1 MTEKSTE
8 STTRQLKIEQLLP
21 ATAVGIENTKENL
34 PQTMSEH
41 RKIFPWFARRPTAA
55 TRLAILAS
63 LLPADTTNND
73 LLKLMGIGPREY
85 FEGNIEDYV
94 ISREASLD
102 DRDGSIEDHFGYDY
116 LHKQTPESDDLES
129 FHERISNIWDDELPT
144 VLDPTAGGGT
154 IPLEAARYGLPTI
167 SNELNPVAW
176 LINKVLL
183 EYTSE
188 IGPLE
193 SELQYWLDEI
203 HKTASDNLSEYFPE
217 WNGIKPDH
225 YFRAYSITCTSCGR
239 RFPLTNRWWFNKQK
253 GMAIKPNYSD
263 DGFEFDCVNVEKA
276 DDDDF
281 NPAEGTVD
289 EANAECPYCSVVTE
303 REELSEKFSAGEF
316 QYEVCGVRYEKEID
330 GTRYHAPRDEDI
342 EAVKKAKQTVES
354 DLNLSTFL
362 AHDRYIGR
370 ADRAEPYGITQWRD
384 MFSPRQLL
392 SHAKLLEAYEEISS
406 KVASQYN
413 EEKSEA
419 IQVLLSFVAT
429 KLVNRNTRLQ
439 PIKITRGT
447 ASDLLGNNNYSF
459 NWHFAENNLLVGTFS
474 YLSEADNVLGSYETV
489 CNWLSKADS
498 RDITVLQGD
507 GASLEIPDEEVEAV
521 VMDPPYGD
529 NIMYAEMADVLYVL
543 LREYLSDTFAKQF
556 ASPETDKQSEAI
568 ENPEIQTPSEGES
581 RMDAARQH
589 YESKMSDIFSES
601 HRVLRPG
608 GVITVHFTDKD
619 TYAWDSL
626 TMSLIEA
633 GFTIT
638 ATHTLTSEVPQRI
651 GMQEKAS
658 ADSTLLLTCR
668 KPTDIP
674 EHRTPT
680 LWDDIK
686 YRTRD
691 AARNKANELLDSEL
705 NVTKTDVI
713 IGAFGP
719 TLQVFTEEHPVVDKH
734 DNPVRPRQAL
744 EEARTAVT
752 EVLIERE
759 LGESL
764 DEVDNVTKWYL
775 LSWLVYERE
784 AIPYDEARQ
793 LGLGVGIDIDEIKRD
808 TKLWSKSKDTLMLK
822 GYQYRVRDIDALEAG
837 EKRRKRAYPV
847 DPRHESFECDIDT
860 VHAVLNIIA
869 SKGSDFAWNW
879 INNRNLQDSPSF
891 KRTIVSLLELL
902 PEDHSDY
909 DYLVNLA
916 SGETGSLLNIR
927 ASQNVNKSQSSET
940 ERRTIY
946 DYE

>member
-1 MTEKSTE
+1 MCEDSSNQTE
-8 STTRQLKIEQLLP
+8 RQLKIEQLLP

-34 PQTMSEH
+34 PQTMSAH
-41 RKIFPWFARRPTAA
+41 RKIYPWFARRPTAA

-63 LLPADTTNND
+63 LLPADTSNND

-85 FEGNIEDYV
+85 FEGSIEDYV

-116 LHKQTPESDDLES
+116 LHKYTPEADYLDS
-129 FHERISNIWDDELPT
+129 FHELLIETWDGEIPT

-188 IGPLE
+188 LGTLE
-193 SELQYWLDEI
+193 SEVQTWVNDI
-203 HKTASDNLSEYFPE
+203 HETATENVAEYFPD
-217 WNGIKPDH
+217 WNGVRPDH
-225 YFRAYSITCTSCGR
+225 YFRAYSITCTSCGK
-239 RFPLTNRWWFNKQK
+239 RFPLTNRWWFNKKK
-253 GMAIKPNYSD
+253 GMAIKPIYSK
-263 DGFEFDCVNVEKA
+263 DGFEFDCVSM
-276 DDDDF
+276 DDQNAKDF
-281 NPAEGTVD
+281 NPSEGTVD
-289 EANAECPYCSVVTE
+289 EANAECPYCNVVIE
-303 REELSEKFSAGEF
+303 REELSKKFSAGEF
-316 QYEVCGVRYEKEID
+316 QYEVCGVRYEEPVN
-330 GTRYHAPRDEDI
+330 GTKYHAPREEDI
-342 EAVKKAKQTVES
+342 KATKKAEEVVES

-362 AHDRYIGR
+362 ARDRYIGR

-392 SHAKLLEAYEEISS
+392 SHAKLLEAYQESAS
-406 KVASQYN
+406 KIDSQYN
-413 EEKSEA
+413 EGKAEA
-419 IQVLLSFVAT
+419 IQTLLSFIAT

-474 YLSEADNVLGSYETV
+474 YLSEANNVLGSYEAV
-489 CNWLSKADS
+489 SGWMSDADAS
-498 RDITVLQGD
+498 DITVLQGD
-507 GASLEIPDEEVEAV
+507 GADLDIPDEEVEAV
-521 VMDPPYGD
+521 IMDPPYGD

-543 LREYLSDTFAKQF
+543 LREYLSDIFPSEFK
-556 ASPETDKQSEAI
+556 SPETDKESEAI
-568 ENPEIQTPSEGES
+568 ENPEIQTPDEDES

-589 YESKMSDIFSES
+589 YESKMAEIFSET
-601 HRVLRPG
+601 HRVLKSN

-651 GMQEKAS
+651 GMQQKAS

-668 KPTDIP
+668 KPENTP
-674 EHRTPT
+674 EQRTPT

-686 YRTRD
+686 DRTRD
-691 AARNKANELLDSEL
+691 AARSKANELLDSQL

-719 TLQVFTEEHPVVDKH
+719 TLQVFTEEHPVVDRH
-734 DNPVRPRQAL
+734 DNRVRPRKAL

-752 EVLIERE
+752 EVLIKRE

-764 DEVDNVTKWYL
+764 DEVDSVTKWYL

-793 LGLGVGIDIDEIKRD
+793 LGLGLGIDIDDIKRD
-808 TKLWSKSKDTLMLK
+808 TKLWGKSKDTLTLK
-822 GYQYRVRDIDALEAG
+822 GHEYRVRDIDALESG
-837 EKRRKRAYPV
+837 EKRREQAYPV
-847 DPRHESFECDIDT
+847 DPRNESFEYNIDA
-860 VHAVLNIIA
+860 VHAVLNIIS

-879 INNRNLQDSPSF
+879 INNRNLQDSISF
-891 KRTIVSLLELL
+891 RRTIVSLLELL
-902 PEDHSDY
+902 PEDQPDY
-909 DYLVNLA
+909 DHLVNLA
-916 SGETGSLLNIR
+916 SGETGGLLNIK
-927 ASQNVNKSQSSET
+927 ASQIVNKSQSKET
-940 ERRTIY
+940 TRSTIY